1 MVDKCELVDLGYVG
15 HKFTWRGKRLGGVV
29 LERLDRAF
37 ANTSWLEQNL
47 VTRVQHFR
55 AHSFDHNPIT
65 IRPEGVTTY

>member
-1 MVDKCELVDLGYVG
+1 MVDKCELVDLGYMG

-55 AHSFDHNPIT
+55 AHSSDHNPII
-65 IRPEGVTTY
+65 IRPEGITTY